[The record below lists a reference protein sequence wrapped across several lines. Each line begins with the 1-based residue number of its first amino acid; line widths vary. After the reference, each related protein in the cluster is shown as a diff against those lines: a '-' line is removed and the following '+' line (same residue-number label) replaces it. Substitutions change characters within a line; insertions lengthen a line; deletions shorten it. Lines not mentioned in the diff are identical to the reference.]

1 LPTTFPGDILEQG
14 MTSGRE
20 ERAGDSIAIVAVT
33 YNRLHLLR
41 QCVENV
47 LQRAS
52 DAAREIVVWN
62 NASTDGTTEYL
73 SSLRDPRITVVNHAK
88 NIGVNAYSLVFP
100 TTRADYLIELDDDV
114 VDAPAG
120 WDRSLLEA
128 YKRLPDVGFLE
139 AKLSDD
145 GHSTRADLLYRKQAA
160 RYQVEVVN
168 GVRILAGGPV
178 GGACTI
184 TSRELHDRVG
194 GFKRGK
200 GAFFHEDMEYIHA
213 IRKLGY
219 RAAILDEVVVAHHQG
234 PYYSED
240 VPEKLAYYRRRDRRR
255 AVKAKAKRAL
265 LAVPFVAPLNRRY
278 GWFQPPET
286 T

>member
-1 LPTTFPGDILEQG
+1 MPTSCPGDILEPR
-14 MTSGRE
+14 MTTESQ

-47 LQRAS
+47 LQRTS

-73 SSLRDPRITVVNHAK
+73 NALGDPRITVVNHDE

-100 TTRADYLIELDDDV
+100 RTSADYFIELDDDV
-114 VDAPAG
+114 VDAPEG
-120 WDRSLLEA
+120 WDRALMEA
-128 YKRLPDVGFLE
+128 YKQLPDVGFLE

-145 GHSTRADLLYRKQAA
+145 GHSTRADLLYREQAD
-160 RYQVEVVN
+160 RYRVEVLN

-194 GFKRGK
+194 GFKRDK
-200 GAFFHEDMEYIHA
+200 GAFFHEDMAYIHA

-219 RAAILDEVVVAHHQG
+219 RAAILDEVVVAHHSG
-234 PYYSED
+234 PYYSEE

-255 AVKAKAKRAL
+255 AAKATVKRAL